1 MKYPKAKAS
10 QRIMLM
16 LIFSL
21 LVLYPIHTVFPQT
34 SSNTTVAIKPSAN
47 TPLLG
52 ETITINITLT
62 NVQNLYGLDITL
74 QWNTSVLQVLNV
86 NLRLGVESHSDG
98 VLHGNRL
105 ADETSALPGDI
116 LVKEN
121 DASQEL
127 GQYSLTATSVAPAA
141 SFTGSGNIAIITFNV
156 TSPGHSG
163 LDLTT
168 ELADYNPSG
177 SSFIDHS
184 DINGTVDSVIPEF
197 PNIAVLV
204 LFLIL
209 ATFAVVISKKLLKEN
224 IAEDSTQTQKS

>member
-47 TPLLG
+47 IPRLG

-62 NVQNLYGLDITL
+62 NVQNLYGLDVTL

-86 NLRLGVESHSDG
+86 DPRLGVESHPDG
-98 VLHGNRL
+98 VLHEISPN
-105 ADETSALPGDI
+105 ANI
-116 LVKEN
+116 LIAEN
-121 DASQEL
+121 NASQAI
-127 GQYSLTATSVAPAA
+127 GQYHLVATSVAPAA
-141 SFTGSGNIAIITFNV
+141 SFSGSGNIAIITFNV
-156 TSPGHSG
+156 TSLGHSE

-177 SSFIDHS
+177 SNFIDHS